1 MVEIRKK
8 NYELTRLQTTIL
20 CDAMADKANNV
31 ERKLD
36 RLKKKET
43 FSIGFGETI
52 PAETER
58 ERTFKE
64 LKVCLDV
71 MKILSC

>member
-1 MVEIRKK
+1 MVGITKK
-8 NYELTRLQTTIL
+8 NYELTRLQTTII
-20 CDAMADKANNV
+20 CDAMADKSNKV
-31 ERKLD
+31 ESKLE

-43 FSIGFGETI
+43 FSIGIGETI
-52 PAETER
+52 PAERER
-58 ERTFKE
+58 DRTFKE